1 MRLVEAVFWSKLII
15 KAVVGGILLFVGG
28 YYFYKF
34 FIYSPPAPTEIFIP
48 DYGCG
53 TITIPQIPKLDIQL
67 SDLVPEVTASQA
79 ISIKLPPIAYVYKI
93 PFVGETFSTK
103 TKAKQLASLL
113 SFIPEHFSKPNPI
126 TLQWRDK
133 ATKRTLTINT
143 RTFSFTYSYDFSKY
157 PKVPN
162 QQIPATSSAPEL
174 ANQILSTLG
183 LQTEDLANGRTL
195 VYPVLFTDAKN
206 HHMVD
211 ALIKAQAV
219 RVDYQR
225 PRIILKFDDR
235 ILRARPQKRI
245 NFEKYID
252 LDEKS
257 KHTRTYKT
265 FTVTASPYSGN
276 VRVFLKAN
284 NYDVLK
290 GLLRLEYNYLPID
303 SVPCGTYPIIKPE
316 AAIAKIK
323 EGQAAIVALVDKT
336 DKLTNL
342 QNIPPVKNILISRI
356 ELNYL
361 EPTHSGSFLIP
372 VYVVYGDIKFT
383 NGNLG
388 EIVFYVPA
396 IEKTSP

>member
-15 KAVVGGILLFVGG
+15 KGVVGGILLFVGG
-28 YYFYKF
+28 YYFYKY
-34 FIYSPPAPTEIFIP
+34 FIYSPPAPAEIFIP

-53 TITIPQIPKLDIQL
+53 TITVPQIPQLAIQL

-79 ISIKLPPIAYVYKI
+79 ISIKLPPIAYVYRI

-113 SFIPEHFSKPNPI
+113 SFIPEHYTKPNPI
-126 TLQWRDK
+126 TLQWRDD

-143 RTFSFTYSYDFSKY
+143 RAFSFTYSYDFDTY
-157 PKVPN
+157 PRIPN
-162 QQIPATSSAPEL
+162 QQIPATSSAPAL

-195 VYPVLFTDAKN
+195 VYPVKFTDAKK

-211 ALIKAQAV
+211 ALIKAQAI

-225 PRIILKFDDR
+225 PRVILKFDRR
-235 ILRARPQKRI
+235 ILKTKPQKQI

-252 LDEKS
+252 LDETAKNT
-257 KHTRTYKT
+257 KTYKT
-265 FTVTASPYSGN
+265 FTVTTSPYNGN
-276 VRVFLKAN
+276 IHVFLKSN
-284 NYDVLK
+284 TYEILK

-303 SVPCGTYPIIKPE
+303 SIPCGTYPIIKPE
-316 AAIAKIK
+316 TAITKIK
-323 EGQAAIVALVDKT
+323 EGQAAIVALVKKT

-342 QNIPPVKNILISRI
+342 ERIPKVSNILISRI

-361 EPTHSGSFLIP
+361 EPAHAGSFLVPI
-372 VYVVYGDIKFT
+372 YVVYGDVKFA
-383 NGNLG
+383 NGTLG